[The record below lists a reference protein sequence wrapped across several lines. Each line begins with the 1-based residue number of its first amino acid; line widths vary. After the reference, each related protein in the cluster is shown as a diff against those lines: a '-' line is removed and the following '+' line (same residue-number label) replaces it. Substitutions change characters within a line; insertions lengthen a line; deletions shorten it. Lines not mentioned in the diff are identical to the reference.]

1 MDSRRESLKILLESA
16 AVPLPD
22 RNLEEI
28 VIYGAGNTGRE
39 LARIAKDRGI
49 RVGAFLDIRAEDIRE
64 IEGIPCYLPNHKN
77 SIALAA
83 KGIPLRAWRL

>member
-1 MDSRRESLKILLESA
+1 MDNRRESLKILLESA

-22 RNLEEI
+22 RNLKEI